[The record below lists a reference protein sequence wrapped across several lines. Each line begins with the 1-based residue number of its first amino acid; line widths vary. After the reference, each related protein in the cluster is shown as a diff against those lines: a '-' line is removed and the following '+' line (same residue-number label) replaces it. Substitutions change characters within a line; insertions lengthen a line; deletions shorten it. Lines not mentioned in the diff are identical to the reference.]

1 MTNQHGDFVWCELM
15 VPDADAAR
23 KQVLAAMATMKKI
36 DIAKIEAA
44 AAGETVNA

>member
-36 DIAKIEAA
+36 DIAAIKPAQK
-44 AAGETVNA
+44 G